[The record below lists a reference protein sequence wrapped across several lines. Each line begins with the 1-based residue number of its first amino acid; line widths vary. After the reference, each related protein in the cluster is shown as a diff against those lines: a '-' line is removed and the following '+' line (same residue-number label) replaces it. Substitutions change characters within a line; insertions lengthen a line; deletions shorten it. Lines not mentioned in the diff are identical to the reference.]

1 MDQFRALGIFI
12 RVVERGSFSA
22 AAADLGLS
30 HGMASAVVR
39 ALEREL
45 KVELIR
51 RTTRRMALTDEGR
64 AFFDQ
69 GRRILEDFTT
79 LKEAMSGRPT
89 QISGR
94 LSVQAPGAFSRL
106 VLAPALGGFRQAHP
120 ELEMRLKTSDRL
132 PDMIS
137 ENLDAVIYVGPL
149 PDSTLMAR
157 GFGAFPLVTAAA
169 PAYLATRGE
178 PRSLDDLADHDL
190 IDIVSSTTGRRLD
203 WQFRVEGQRLFRP
216 ARAALAFDNSEAA
229 IAAAVSGAGIVQ
241 NISYA
246 LADPIAEGR
255 LVPILADLRDPGS
268 EVHLLTRR
276 QDRPPARLRVFASLV
291 DHVVRERRER
301 DAAIFG
307 PDRASA

>member
-1 MDQFRALGIFI
+1 M
-12 RVVERGSFSA
+12 A
-22 AAADLGLS
+22 AGCWQS
-30 HGMASAVVR
+30 
-39 ALEREL
+39 
-45 KVELIR
+45 I
-51 RTTRRMALTDEGR
+51 
-64 AFFDQ
+64 
-69 GRRILEDFTT
+69 
-79 LKEAMSGRPT
+79 T
-89 QISGR
+89 QIGLPRWRTCSTSISPASVLPPRSIHGR
-94 LSVQAPGAFSRL
+94 CTGAEDLISR
-106 VLAPALGGFRQAHP
+106 
-120 ELEMRLKTSDRL
+120 
-132 PDMIS
+132 
-137 ENLDAVIYVGPL
+137 
-149 PDSTLMAR
+149 
-157 GFGAFPLVTAAA
+157 AFPLVTAAA